1 MLRKINMQWLCSP
14 FVYRENASLLFFK
27 GDINEV
33 HPGETAA
40 DTEKKRITEEKNS
53 SVVIVSV
60 CLSLVAG
67 IALVCVLVLRRSG
80 STR

>member
-1 MLRKINMQWLCSP
+1 MLRKVNMQRLCSP
-14 FVYRENASLLFFK
+14 FVHRENALLFFK
-27 GDINEV
+27 GNINNV

-40 DTEKKRITEEKNS
+40 DTEKKRKTEEKNN
-53 SVVIVSV
+53 SVVVVSV

>member
-1 MLRKINMQWLCSP
+1 MHATLQSP
-14 FVYRENASLLFFK
+14 YLLHGSLLFLK
-27 GDINEV
+27 GNINNVE
-33 HPGETAA
+33 PGETAA
-40 DTEKKRITEEKNS
+40 ETEKERKTEEKNS
-53 SVVIVSV
+53 SIVVVSV